1 MIPAR
6 DSSAVY
12 WYSGQRT
19 GIRDMSFQI
28 PENKGTKSFKATYLC
43 FYDFL
48 ELVLFFYYYYFIQS
62 GNN

>member
-19 GIRDMSFQI
+19 VIRDMGFQI
-28 PENKGTKSFKATYLC
+28 PENKGFKATYLC